1 MLLQKFKWMLSN
13 IFGTNKENPSEI
25 PLAKPLSW
33 ILTPSQEQGAKPLT
47 QNNKMKLIIGLGN
60 PGKKYESTRHNA
72 WFIFLDVL
80 KDKYN
85 FWDFIFE
92 SKFRA
97 EVSTGRFNWEKTLL
111 IKPQTFMNLSWE
123 ALQKVAAFY
132 KIDLEDWIVIYDDK
146 DMDFGKIRFRDTG
159 SAWWHNGIKSL
170 IQYFGKDFKRIKI
183 WVWYDSNY
191 EVSDWVLG
199 KFSEEQ
205 LIDLDNEVYD
215 KAENI
220 LEEKI

>member
-1 MLLQKFKWMLSN
+1 MWLHKFKCLLLN
-13 IFGTNKENPSEI
+13 IFGINKEKNKGLKT
-25 PLAKPLSW
+25 LATKQTYSHN
-33 ILTPSQEQGAKPLT
+33 TQQGSLAPWV
-47 QNNKMKLIIGLGN
+47 NKMKLIVWLGN
-60 PGKKYESTRHNA
+60 PWKKYESTRHNA

-80 KDKYN
+80 KNKHN
-85 FWDFIFE
+85 FWDFIIE
-92 SKFRA
+92 SKFKA
-97 EVSTGRFNWEKTLL
+97 EVSTGRFAWEKALL

-123 ALQKVAAFY
+123 SLQKIAAFY

-146 DMDFGKIRFRDTG
+146 DMDFGKIRFRETG
-159 SAWWHNGIKSL
+159 SAWWHNWIKSL

-215 KAENI
+215 KAESI
-220 LEEKI
+220 

>member
-1 MLLQKFKWMLSN
+1 MLSS
-13 IFGTNKENPSEI
+13 ILGTNKTTNKNPPII
-25 PLAKPLSW
+25 PFIKGDEQN
-33 ILTPSQEQGAKPLT
+33 LTNS
-47 QNNKMKLIIGLGN
+47 KMKLIVGLGN

-72 WFIFLDVL
+72 GFIFLDVF
-80 KDKYN
+80 KQKHN
-85 FWDFIFE
+85 FGDFIFE
-92 SKFRA
+92 SKFKA
-97 EVSTGRFNWEKTLL
+97 EVSTGRFNGEKALL
-111 IKPQTFMNLSWE
+111 IKPQTFMNLSGE
-123 ALQKVAAFY
+123 ALQKVASFY
-132 KIDLEDWIVIYDDK
+132 KIDLEDWVVIYDDK
-146 DMDFGKIRFRDTG
+146 DMDFGKIRFRETG
-159 SAWWHNGIKSL
+159 SAGGHNGIKSL

-183 WVWYDSNY
+183 GIGYDSNY